1 MYRSHNTESC
11 GVHVEVQ
18 QKTAK
23 NAHPNQLLFALVH
36 SNLQATRGWKSL
48 CLFAASTCCCDA
60 WVAWWH
66 PSRSDSLGPTGNNRQ
81 KELMEGPRWRQN
93 PMIILYFLPLGQDVW
108 KPCCIKD
115 SNSSQS
121 NVCTVDLYQACVSTV
136 FRVLRCSSSLRRP
149 SCPAISPP
157 GSREESQK
165 PLALWWTRLWHLPP

>member
-1 MYRSHNTESC
+1 MYRSHNTES
-11 GVHVEVQ
+11 VHVEVQ

-23 NAHPNQLLFALVH
+23 KCSSESTFVCFGPLKSASNQRLKKPLF
-36 SNLQATRGWKSL
+36 
-48 CLFAASTCCCDA
+48 FAASTSCCDA
-60 WVAWWH
+60 WVTWWH
-66 PSRSDSLGPTGNNRQ
+66 PSRSDSLGPTGNSRQ
-81 KELMEGPRWRQN
+81 KELMESPKWRQN
-93 PMIILYFLPLGQDVW
+93 SMIILPLGQDVW
-108 KPCCIKD
+108 KPCCIKA

-165 PLALWWTRLWHLPP
+165 PLALWWTRLWHLPL